1 METTREQ
8 WEAVAAQVGEIRS
21 FVVKLGPAGAFYLSM
36 CDRVLRM
43 YDAGD
48 RSPALYEEMSRIN

>member
-8 WEAVAAQVGEIRS
+8 WETVAAQVREIRS
-21 FVVKLGPAGAFYLSM
+21 FVVKLGAAGCFYLVQ
-36 CDRVLRM
+36 CNDVLAR
-43 YDAGD
+43 YEAGD